1 MAQTAT
7 TSHREPA
14 AEASPGTVQVT
25 VEVNATAEQVWKA
38 LTDAETAARWFG
50 NLSGSLAPG
59 AKHRLDFGDGDFFS
73 ISDVLLDQPRR
84 LQYRWRFLG
93 TGPENLITWT
103 LKPGSLEPGRE
114 TTVVTVDDYEANR
127 SQVGVR
133 ELTEGW
139 TDFLQRL
146 ERYHATGSDA
156 RYDWRREFDGAI
168 EFPVPAGLAM
178 EYLVIRP
185 NAHRWLPWNPASIS
199 EGLEVSVGDG
209 IMPAKF
215 SISSLERPDES
226 SISFELSCEAWSGRT
241 KCVLQIRPHGTG
253 SILIVSHS
261 GWEGIMDSDSDQKF
275 QRKRFGSLWIAALR
289 EASETVDRARS
300 ETAST

>member
-7 TSHREPA
+7 TSRRKPA
-14 AEASPGTVQVT
+14 AEAATGTVQVT

-59 AKHRLDFGDGDFFS
+59 AKHRLDFGDGDFFT
-73 ISDVLLDQPRR
+73 ISDVQLDEPRR

-103 LKPGSLEPGRE
+103 LKPGSLEPGRS
-114 TTVVTVDDYEANR
+114 TTVVTVNDDEANR
-127 SQVGVR
+127 SQADVR

-146 ERYHATGSDA
+146 ERYHATGTDT
-156 RYDWRREFDGAI
+156 RYDWRRKFDGAI

-178 EYLVIRP
+178 EYLVFRP
-185 NAHRWLPWNPASIS
+185 DTHRWLPWKPAAIS
-199 EGLEVSVGDG
+199 EGLEVSIGDG
-209 IMPAKF
+209 IAPEKF
-215 SISSLERPDES
+215 SIASLERLDES
-226 SISFELSCEAWSGRT
+226 SISFELGCEAWNGRT

-261 GWEGIMDSDSDQKF
+261 GWEGIAESNSDQMF

-289 EASETVDRARS
+289 EASETVGRARP
-300 ETAST
+300 EAAST